1 MNNIRHRASGR
12 MKLQPRDFQSATPGD
27 QLEERQTLMR
37 AQCAI
42 VATICPITSF
52 PRRLKACA
60 R

>member
-1 MNNIRHRASGR
+1 
-12 MKLQPRDFQSATPGD
+12 MKLPPPNQQLPGD